1 MELNLYKP
9 HETQQKVL
17 ECQSRFIVLL
27 CGRRW
32 GKSLISQTIT
42 ILHLLG
48 NKQVAYITPTYHLA
62 SVFFDEIVRNLNG
75 IAKTNRT
82 ELTIELL
89 GGKLRFFTGE
99 KLDLLRGHKFHMV
112 IVDEAAYIRNL
123 QEGWERV
130 IRATLTDYSG
140 KALFVSTPRGFD
152 YLYSLSQI
160 QNHDWQ
166 TFKFT
171 TYDNPFIPK
180 NEIDEAKMMLPP
192 AVFEQEYLANPMQN
206 ADNPFGSDNIRN
218 NIIELSNKPALYY
231 GIDLAKSYDFSVIIG
246 LDEDGKVAKFDRFQK
261 SWQHTKDT
269 ILMLPRNTQ
278 GYIDSTGV
286 GDPIVE
292 DITTQRRGLEGFKFT
307 SSSKQ
312 QLMEG
317 LVSAVHQGLIKYPK
331 GIITDEMEV
340 FEYRFTST
348 GVRYSAR
355 DGFHDDTV
363 MALALAWKAFIE
375 RRTFGKYTIMRA

>member
-1 MELNLYKP
+1 MELSLSKP
-9 HETQQKVL
+9 HHTQQQVL
-17 ECQSRFIVLL
+17 DCKSRFIVLL

-32 GKSLISQTIT
+32 GKSLISQTIS
-42 ILHLLG
+42 ILHLLS

-62 SVFFDEIVRNLNG
+62 SVFFDEMVNKLG
-75 IAKTNRT
+75 PIAKTNRS

-112 IVDEAAYIRNL
+112 IVDEAAYIKNL
-123 QEGWERV
+123 KEGWERV
-130 IRATLTDYSG
+130 IRATLTDYVG
-140 KALFVSTPRGFD
+140 RAMFVSTPRGFD
-152 YLYSLSQI
+152 YFYSLSQLE
-160 QNHDWQ
+160 NETWS

-171 TYDNPFIPK
+171 TYDNPYIPK
-180 NEIDEAKMMLPP
+180 EEIDEAKMMLPLP
-192 AVFEQEYLANPMQN
+192 VFEQEYLANPMQN
-206 ADNPFGSDNIRN
+206 ADNPFGSDNIRK
-218 NIIELSNKPALYY
+218 NIADLSTKAAKYY
-231 GIDLAKSYDFSVIIG
+231 GIDLAKSYDYSVIIG
-246 LDEDGKVAKFDRFQK
+246 LDEDGRVAKIDRFQK

-269 ILMLPRNTQ
+269 ILMLPRDSV

-292 DITTQRRGLEGFKFT
+292 DIAKQRKGLEGFKFT
-307 SSSKQ
+307 STSKQ

-317 LVSAVHQGLIKYPK
+317 LVSAVHQGLIQYPK
-331 GIITDEMEV
+331 GVITDEMEV
-340 FEYRFTST
+340 FEYRFTNT

-363 MALALAWKAFIE
+363 MALALAWKSLVE
-375 RRTFGKYTIMRA
+375 KRTYGKYAIR

>member
-1 MELNLYKP
+1 MELSLSKP
-9 HETQQKVL
+9 HESQQQVL
-17 ECQSRFIVLL
+17 DCNSRFIVLL

-32 GKSLISQTIT
+32 GKSLISQTIS
-42 ILHLLG
+42 ILHLLA

-62 SVFFDEIVRNLNG
+62 SVFFDEMVNKLG
-75 IAKTNRT
+75 AIAKTNRS

-112 IVDEAAYIRNL
+112 IVDEAAYIKNL
-123 QEGWERV
+123 KEGWERV
-130 IRATLTDYSG
+130 IRATLTDYVG
-140 KALFVSTPRGFD
+140 RAMFVSTPRGFD
-152 YLYSLSQI
+152 YFYSLSQI
-160 QNHDWQ
+160 QNDTWT

-171 TYDNPFIPK
+171 TYDNPYIPK
-180 NEIDEAKMMLPP
+180 DEIDEAKMMLPLP
-192 AVFEQEYLANPMQN
+192 VFEQEYLANPMQN

-218 NIIELSNKPALYY
+218 NISPLSTKPPKYY
-231 GIDLAKSYDFSVIIG
+231 GIDLAKSYDYSVIIG
-246 LDEDGKVAKFDRFQK
+246 LDEDGCVSKIDRFQK

-269 ILMLPRNTQ
+269 ILMLPKDSR

-292 DITTQRRGLEGFKFT
+292 DIIKHRRGLEGFKFT
-307 SSSKQ
+307 SVSKQ

-317 LVSAVHQGLIKYPK
+317 LVSAIHQGLIKYPK
-331 GIITDEMEV
+331 GVITDEMEV

-348 GVRYSAR
+348 GVRYTAR
-355 DGFHDDTV
+355 DGFHDDTI
-363 MALALAWKAFIE
+363 MALALAWKSYVE
-375 RRTFGKYTIMRA
+375 KRNYGKYHLR